1 MQVMTEKYHQNTTAI
16 EIEKRW
22 IEAAKADP
30 AGFRPLYDKY
40 YEPILKF
47 IYRRLSSLDD
57 AYDVTAQTFL
67 QAMQKMA
74 DYEFRGL
81 PFSSWLYKIALNELN
96 THFRKTGKFRA
107 VVIETSGVENMLKEM
122 HSGVNEEV
130 LTNLMS
136 KLPLLSSA
144 DFLLVEMR
152 FFESKSFKEIAD
164 ILEITENNAK
174 VRTYRA
180 IDKLRLALENEMK

>member
-1 MQVMTEKYHQNTTAI
+1 
-16 EIEKRW
+16 
-22 IEAAKADP
+22 
-30 AGFRPLYDKY
+30 
-40 YEPILKF
+40 
-47 IYRRLSSLDD
+47 
-57 AYDVTAQTFL
+57 
-67 QAMQKMA
+67 
-74 DYEFRGL
+74 
-81 PFSSWLYKIALNELN
+81 
-96 THFRKTGKFRA
+96 
-107 VVIETSGVENMLKEM
+107 MLKEM